1 MKRFFCISLGCI
13 ALLFFNMNFAYSWGS
28 TGHKI
33 INLKA
38 VMHLPGTMSA
48 LKADSL
54 FYQAHASD
62 PDYRKNYSDTSFFA
76 EDTRHYIDIDIYP
89 NYLNL
94 PHNLDSVTT
103 LYGRAFVKGEGTLP
117 WAIKMVMDSL
127 TAQLSRG
134 DMVHAETTMSDL
146 GHYVGDGHQPLHCTA
161 NYNPGGLHSRYESQ
175 MLNTDRPYQSLL
187 TVYPDSIHYISM
199 PLDYAFDFIY
209 HSNSLVDTL
218 IRSDSLAKISSGWT
232 GSGNA
237 PPSYYDALWQKTG
250 DFTKDQFQRATVAL
264 ASLWYTAW
272 YNAQVVNSAREA
284 ISLQPHSFTLE
295 QNYPNPFNP
304 TTDFRFQITDFSMV
318 TLKVYDAL
326 GREVATLID
335 ETKQRGSYDVK
346 WNASGIAS
354 GIYYYRLQV
363 GNISETRKMILAK

>member
-1 MKRFFCISLGCI
+1 MKRFICISLGCI

-103 LYGRAFVKGEGTLP
+103 LYGRTFVKGEGTLP
-117 WAIKMVMDSL
+117 WAIKMVFDSL
-127 TAQLSRG
+127 IAQLSRG
-134 DMVHAETTMSDL
+134 DMVYAETTMSDL
-146 GHYVGDGHQPLHCTA
+146 GHYVADGHQPLHCTA

-175 MLNTDRPYQSLL
+175 MVNAYQSSI
-187 TVYPDSIHYISM
+187 TINPDSARYISA
-199 PLDYAFDFIY
+199 PLEYIFDFIY
-209 HSNSLVDTL
+209 HSNSLVDTV
-218 IRSDSLAKISSGWT
+218 IKSDALAKVVSGWT
-232 GSGNA
+232 GGGSA
-237 PPSYYDALWQKTG
+237 PSTYYDALWQKTG

-272 YNAQVVNSAREA
+272 YDAQVINSVHEVF
-284 ISLQPHSFTLE
+284 SLQPRSFALE

-304 TTDFRFQITDFSMV
+304 TTDFRFEIRDLNHV
-318 TLKVYDAL
+318 TLKVYDVI
-326 GREVATLID
+326 GREIATLMD
-335 ETKQRGSYDVK
+335 ESKQQGSYAVN
-346 WNASGIAS
+346 WNASGFAS
-354 GIYYYRLQV
+354 GTYYYRLQV
-363 GNISETRKMILAK
+363 GNISETRKMILVK